1 MSTRNKAFESNPMNS
16 TINANSGA
24 HTLTHDKVI
33 KKSIKKNNVATIK
46 TNKML
51 TKILLLGPVE

>member
-1 MSTRNKAFESNPMNS
+1 MNS

-24 HTLTHDKVI
+24 HALTHDKVI

-46 TNKML
+46 TNKIL
-51 TKILLLGPVE
+51 TKILL

>member
-1 MSTRNKAFESNPMNS
+1 MNS